1 MAQDITP
8 TNGIIEILCENL
20 AYLKIEKYNSQ
31 QEVSIGFFLG
41 INPKLTLRK
50 ALKQRIDEICL
61 WVDFDDEDTKK
72 LIIETTFNK
81 KTSQELVISAFDIHN
96 KKIGSRTG
104 NEIMPS
110 NVYEIRIS
118 PDNAAILKSIIYK
131 ASHPDNN
138 PTIQFI
144 SYGIQG
150 ITNKDIYKTIIKK
163 QNAFISISS
172 SIPIYDIEEKDVN
185 KFKILIYNS
194 MYIQEIEETYEST
207 FKGKFL

>member
-1 MAQDITP
+1 M
-8 TNGIIEILCENL
+8 
-20 AYLKIEKYNSQ
+20 
-31 QEVSIGFFLG
+31 
-41 INPKLTLRK
+41 
-50 ALKQRIDEICL
+50 
-61 WVDFDDEDTKK
+61 
-72 LIIETTFNK
+72 
-81 KTSQELVISAFDIHN
+81 
-96 KKIGSRTG
+96 
-104 NEIMPS
+104 
-110 NVYEIRIS
+110 YEIRIS